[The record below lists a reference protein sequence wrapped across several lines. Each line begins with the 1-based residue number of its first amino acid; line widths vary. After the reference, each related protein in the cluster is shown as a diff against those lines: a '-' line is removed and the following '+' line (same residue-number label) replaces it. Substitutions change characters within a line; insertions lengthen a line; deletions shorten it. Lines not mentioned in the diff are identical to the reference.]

1 MRVRAQNIN
10 TITMGLK
17 KSSKISAEFNMSSL
31 TDIIFLLLI
40 FFMLT
45 SSLVSPNSINLK
57 LPSTSQNKAKS
68 THTPLTIKVTETEQ
82 YSLNGAVMPFEK
94 LASNLDA
101 AIKRDGRPTKE
112 VTVILEIAPEVQAQ
126 VLVNV
131 VEIITQAG
139 TKMVLNTKATAPTSN

>member
-1 MRVRAQNIN
+1 
-10 TITMGLK
+10 MGLK

-57 LPSTSQNKAKS
+57 LPSTSQSKATS
-68 THTPLTIKVTETEQ
+68 THTPLTIKVTESSQ
-82 YSLNGAVMPFEK
+82 YSLNGLVMPFEK
-94 LASNLDA
+94 VATSLDA
-101 AIKRDGRPTKE
+101 AIKRDGRTVKDI
-112 VTVILEIAPEVQAQ
+112 TVILEIAPEVQAQ